1 MYEIKVENKAVI
13 DAIQR
18 LQHGAENPRPAFL
31 AIGENLVESTKLRF
45 ETSTTPNGVA
55 WKPNS
60 PVTLKRKKGTKPLLG
75 ETRLLSNT
83 INYAYDGH
91 TLIVGSPMEYAA
103 VQQFGA
109 KMGEFGRYSQIG
121 RVRKYGLNTFK
132 GSAGTKNGFP
142 LPWGDI
148 PARPFLGISA
158 EDEAMIN
165 NVISDYLMTLV

>member
-45 ETSTTPNGVA
+45 ETSTAPNGTA

-83 INYAYDGH
+83 INYSYDGH

-109 KMGEFGRYSQIG
+109 AKGAFGKSKR
-121 RVRKYGLNTFK
+121 NT
-132 GSAGTKNGFP
+132 P
-142 LPWGDI
+142 IPWGDI

-158 EDEAMIN
+158 EDEVMIN